1 MARGGVLIP
10 TALLAL
16 LLAGC
21 GREAAE
27 RAQSQARAQPREDAA
42 AASIPLPNV
51 RRDWEAN
58 RALPERKGA
67 GPFEARAQA
76 APVRKAQRGAREGAL
91 AAPTPSIPQPPPFA
105 YVGKVARGQ
114 IGFAV
119 LVRDERVFVVHA
131 GDIAEGYRVQSVG
144 EREVVVVRIDSGV
157 AQSLAFSS
165 ASAANVLPSAP
176 APSDAADDASAQPS
190 DPGG

>member
-76 APVRKAQRGAREGAL
+76 VPIRRAAREAPGAVPIVEKTP
-91 AAPTPSIPQPPPFA
+91 APPPPFV
-105 YVGKVARGQ
+105 YVGKLARGQ

>member
-1 MARGGVLIP
+1 MARGGLLIP
-10 TALLAL
+10 TLLLAL
-16 LLAGC
+16 LLPGC
-21 GREAAE
+21 GREGAE
-27 RAQSQARAQPREDAA
+27 RTEARAQAPPREDAA
-42 AASIPLPNV
+42 AAPISLPNV

-67 GPFEARAQA
+67 GPFEARAQP
-76 APVRKAQRGAREGAL
+76 APVRQTAQQGAGAVPL
-91 AAPTPSIPQPPPFA
+91 IPPTPSPPPPFA

-157 AQSLAFSS
+157 AHSLAFSS
-165 ASAANVLPSAP
+165 ASAANVLPA
-176 APSDAADDASAQPS
+176 AATASDASDDASPPQPS
-190 DPGG
+190 EPGG